1 MIDESAAVLP
11 LWMLLSATFGF
22 MIGEALGGQ
31 ARVRK
36 YLEQANADL
45 HDQLEETQPGAS
57 NLHRALDQQ
66 RHVVNDIHKRITA
79 VQKSLENPASLN
91 PTKSTAGAPRSGRS

>member
-11 LWMLLSATFGF
+11 LWMLMSATFGF

-36 YLEQANADL
+36 YLEQANDDL
-45 HDQLEETQPGAS
+45 REQLQEVQSGPPDLQRELG
-57 NLHRALDQQ
+57 QQ
-66 RHVVNDIHKRITA
+66 RRVINDIHKRIVA
-79 VQKSLENPASLN
+79 VTKGFQK
-91 PTKSTAGAPRSGRS
+91 PTS

>member
-1 MIDESAAVLP
+1 MIDESAAFLP

-36 YLEQANADL
+36 YLEQANDDL
-45 HDQLEETQPGAS
+45 REQLQEAQSGVPD
-57 NLHRALDQQ
+57 LQQALSQQ
-66 RHVVNDIHKRITA
+66 RRVINDIHKRIVA
-79 VQKSLENPASLN
+79 VTKGFQKTTS
-91 PTKSTAGAPRSGRS
+91 